1 MKFTKIII
9 NHIPLWKGQKLK
21 GVKYAPPI
29 IDVMI
34 RNLLNKQD
42 IDIESNLIDFKVL
55 NKPYNYQEIST
66 IINDHLNKTYVNHK
80 SGELI
85 INLGGDHGIS
95 VGSIPPMVKKYPEL
109 RVLWF
114 DAHADINSI
123 ETSLS
128 GNFHGMPVNINGG
141 VNGPTFNSLN
151 KPEPII
157 KQIEISLTMAYSGCK
172 IPIPI
177 ERTIIQNN
185 VKKKENE
192 TIYVDVPPGIDDD
205 EAIVIPE
212 KGNILIIN
220 QEIKGD
226 IKLFFKIKNN
236 TDFIRN
242 GLDLIYNK
250 EITLKDALCGFSFEM
265 KYIDNKIIKILN
277 NSGNIV
283 TPNYEKK
290 IPKAGIKR
298 DNHIGELI
306 IKFNIKFPDNLT
318 DEQINKLGDIL

>member
-1 MKFTKIII
+1 MK
-9 NHIPLWKGQKLK
+9 N
-21 GVKYAPPI
+21 YY
-29 IDVMI
+29 
-34 RNLLNKQD
+34 D
-42 IDIESNLIDFKVL
+42 IL
-55 NKPYNYQEIST
+55 EISNESDSDT
-66 IINDHLNKTYVNHK
+66 IKKAYRQLSLKHHPDRGGDAEKFKEISEAYEILGDNEKRIQYDMMNNGMPMGMPFPFPPNQHMPGQPPGGLGDIFNMMFGGGPINIP
-80 SGELI
+80 G
-85 INLGGDHGIS
+85 NLGANVHVFHNGI
-95 VGSIPPMVKKYPEL
+95 
-109 RVLWF
+109 
-114 DAHADINSI
+114 
-123 ETSLS
+123 
-128 GNFHGMPVNINGG
+128 PVNINGG

-185 VKKKENE
+185 VNKKENE

-250 EITLKDALCGFSFEM
+250 EISLKDALCGFSFEM
-265 KYIDNKIIKILN
+265 KYINNKNIKIVN

-298 DNHIGELI
+298 DNHIGDLI